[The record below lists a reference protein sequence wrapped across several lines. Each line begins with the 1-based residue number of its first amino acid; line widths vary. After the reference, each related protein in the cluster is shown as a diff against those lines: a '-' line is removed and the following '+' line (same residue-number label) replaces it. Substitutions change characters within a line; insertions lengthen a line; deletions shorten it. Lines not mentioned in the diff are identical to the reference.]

1 MDIRSGSEGVSTRRT
16 RGPSRPLAALA
27 ALLVLAVTGVLLPA
41 SLAAAQSAGPA
52 APEGLEVFSR
62 QEDRGIRVTLSWN
75 LEPGCSAYKVYRS
88 DRADGDYTCIGG
100 VSSGTMGDF
109 PFFLDNNVTPGAYY
123 CYKVSSL
130 DAQWREGPLS
140 IPVRAGV
147 TPVRR
152 AAAAAKSMMVSL
164 ADQRLYCFEDGVV
177 VNILRISTGAG
188 GATPTGRYS
197 ISQHAGTV
205 WVQGLRCDYWM
216 VWKPNYGMHSWPC
229 WSDGYR
235 DYENNVGV
243 TPRSHGC
250 IRIHP
255 LEASW
260 PYYWAPDGTPL
271 TIVSHS
277 LGKLPLQGAACSE
290 GATAP
295 SKTWYFAEGYIDAD
309 FIEYLL
315 LFNPGTTPV
324 NARTTYYPEGHP
336 EVVESYYLPPG
347 TRQTVSVNNVGN
359 LPQSYGHA
367 IKIEADGPM
376 VAQQSEFYNCS
387 GRRGGDLAT
396 GATSPSETWYFAEGF
411 TGAQF
416 STYLLL
422 FNPGTK
428 QTQVRVTYLVNGGSP
443 YVHEFD
449 MPATSRGT
457 TLVDALPGL
466 DDKEV
471 AMSVSSQ
478 YPVVAERAEYFAWP
492 GSPNGVNGGD
502 LTMGLKQPG
511 KQWFLAEGCTG
522 HFFDEYILVN
532 NPGADVASVNVQFL
546 TAGGPVNHVFA
557 AAPFSRITIC
567 VDSIPGLEN
576 AETAAIINSDRDVVV
591 ERSMFLTRD
600 SRRGGHVSSG
610 ISQPSRDWYYAEGF
624 TGGTF
629 DEYLLVMNPNDYGA
643 FVNVLFHL
651 ENGSDVGAGY
661 AVPARS
667 RITIHV
673 DEIPGV
679 EWTGSAVELHSDIPI
694 VTEQAEYFCMPR

>member
-1 MDIRSGSEGVSTRRT
+1 MEMRSGDRVPGSGAARIAAT
-16 RGPSRPLAALA
+16 LAL
-27 ALLVLAVTGVLLPA
+27 LLVLTLTGAILP
-41 SLAAAQSAGPA
+41 SGLAAAQTAGPD
-52 APEGLEVFSR
+52 APQGLEVFSR

-88 DRADGDYTCIGG
+88 DRADGEYTYIGG
-100 VSSGTMGDF
+100 VSAETMGDF
-109 PFFLDNNVTPGAYY
+109 PFFLDNSVTPGAFY
-123 CYKVSSL
+123 CYKVSAL
-130 DAQWREGPLS
+130 DAEWREGPLS
-140 IPVRAGV
+140 IPVRARV
-147 TPVRR
+147 APVRR
-152 AAAAAKSMMVSL
+152 AAAVRKSMMVSL

-177 VNILRISTGAG
+177 VNILRVSTGAG

-205 WVQGLRCDYWM
+205 WVTGLRCDYWM
-216 VWKPNYGMHSWPC
+216 VWKPNYGMHSWP
-229 WSDGYR
+229 WWPDGYR
-235 DYENNVGV
+235 DYETSVGV

-250 IRIHP
+250 IRVHP

-277 LGKLPLQGAACSE
+277 LGKLPLQGAGCSS

-295 SKTWYFAEGYIDAD
+295 SKTWYFAEGYIEAE

-324 NARTTYYPEGHP
+324 NALTTYFPEGHP
-336 EVVESYYLPPG
+336 RVVESYYLPPG
-347 TRQTVSVNNVGN
+347 SRQTVNVNNVGN

-367 IKIEADGPM
+367 IKIEADGPI
-376 VAQQSEFYNCS
+376 VAQQSEFYNCAN
-387 GRRGGDLAT
+387 RRGGDLAT
-396 GATSPSETWYFAEGF
+396 GVTAPSRTWYFAEGF
-411 TGAQF
+411 TGAHF

-422 FNPGTK
+422 FNPGAK
-428 QTQVRVTYLVNGGSP
+428 QNHVKVNYLVNGGTP
-443 YVHEFD
+443 YLHEFD
-449 MPATSRGT
+449 MAAESRGT

-471 AMSVSSQ
+471 SMSVDSQ
-478 YPVVAERAEYFAWP
+478 YPLVAERAEYFAWP
-492 GSPNGVNGGD
+492 GHVNGVNGGD
-502 LTMGLKQPG
+502 LSMGLTAPA

-532 NPGADVASVNVQFL
+532 NPGPDVASLDVQFL

-557 AAPFSRITIC
+557 APPLSRITIC
-567 VDSIPGLEN
+567 VDSIPGLED
-576 AETAAIINSDRDVVV
+576 ADTGAIINSDREVVV
-591 ERSMFLTRD
+591 ERAMYLTRD
-600 SRRGGHVSSG
+600 SRRGGHVNAG
-610 ISQPSRDWYYAEGF
+610 ITDPSEDWYFAEGF

-629 DEYLLVMNPNDYGA
+629 DEYILVMNPNDNAA
-643 FVNVLFHL
+643 FVNLLFHL

-661 AVPARS
+661 AVPARG

-679 EWTGSAVELHSDIPI
+679 EWTGSAVELHSDIP
-694 VTEQAEYFCMPR
+694 VVAEQAEYFCMPR